1 MLLPARIRPGS
12 YFLLGSCSGSP
23 AFSFASL
30 KPGFEEF
37 KVFLGHTFSVS
48 VAVFHHAE
56 DGDGDQVGHK
66 HEHLDPLNPSTNHLT
81 ALQDLQVGQE
91 LSCSVLYFANFYEKV
106 GPELSCSV
114 LYFAKLVGKNGP
126 RLCFG
131 LPAVVEDVQDVT
143 GYGLLRTGGG
153 LQENP
158 SVWPGATLHKAS
170 WTQLVLPLAMVVS
183 MICDT
188 PGEMSRASS
197 RRRQPDMLN
206 ILLLSSG
213 VRCLS

>member
-1 MLLPARIRPGS
+1 MAGVLGSRSQAPNVPTARVGMLLPARIWPGS

-37 KVFLGHTFSVS
+37 KLFLGHTFSVF
-48 VAVFHHAE
+48 VAVLHHAE

-106 GPELSCSV
+106 GPELSSSV

-131 LPAVVEDVQDVT
+131 LPSVVEDVQDVT
-143 GYGLLRTGGG
+143 GYGLCRARGGAWFAG
-153 LQENP
+153 ETV
-158 SVWPGATLHKAS
+158 SVAGCYCTQGIMDAAGAAT
-170 WTQLVLPLAMVVS
+170 
-183 MICDT
+183 
-188 PGEMSRASS
+188 
-197 RRRQPDMLN
+197 
-206 ILLLSSG
+206 
-213 VRCLS
+213 